1 MQDSSNSHTHYKNS
15 PIFTVSL
22 AFCSEY
28 ENTWKKKSHSL
39 INKCTCQIHHLTF
52 DMPKKQMKMTKCTK
66 LPHGNKFTFKCL
78 MAWGPRCVIYASLRR
93 MPKCKYQ
100 IAISGTIWTFQDMIQ
115 LCSNKNTTK
124 ITEHFKLV
132 ILINCT

>member
-52 DMPKKQMKMTKCTK
+52 DMPKKQMKMTKCT
-66 LPHGNKFTFKCL
+66 
-78 MAWGPRCVIYASLRR
+78 
-93 MPKCKYQ
+93 
-100 IAISGTIWTFQDMIQ
+100 
-115 LCSNKNTTK
+115 NTTW
-124 ITEHFKLV
+124 
-132 ILINCT
+132 